1 MAYAYRVK
9 ISRHEVSDNDNQ
21 RINSYYRISDEREQW
36 TCSVYNSSEITT
48 ANNLTETMRKNV
60 YYNKLGLSW
69 AKLSLSRG
77 RGELK

>member
-21 RINSYYRISDEREQW
+21 RINSYYRISDERGQW

-48 ANNLTETMRKNV
+48 ANNLNETMRKKCLLKQV
-60 YYNKLGLSW
+60 RAELGQ
-69 AKLSLSRG
+69 AQP
-77 RGELK
+77 